1 MECILNISLKNL
13 KTFTVFGMVTKVNA
27 MVNAAVAVDG
37 PPGLVALAQLAA
49 PRAGRAGTKGHVTVD
64 DGLEIA
70 IGSAVTTVPAASVV
84 AAGLGED
91 GMALVIVIAGE
102 AKVRSFNPMSYIC
115 LYNLFHRSH
124 VISHVMLSP
133 DPRPTAP
140 RSSKPSLCLLS
151 LQRRRVSCSG
161 RWRRRA
167 A

>member
-13 KTFTVFGMVTKVNA
+13 KTFTIFGMVVTKVNA

-64 DGLEIA
+64 GGLEIT

-91 GMALVIVIAGE
+91 GMALVIVVAGE
-102 AKVRSFNPMSYIC
+102 AKVRSFNPMSNIC
-115 LYNLFHRSH
+115 FTILKSCSQLT
-124 VISHVMLSP
+124 P
-133 DPRPTAP
+133 G
-140 RSSKPSLCLLS
+140 
-151 LQRRRVSCSG
+151 RRRPAAASLSC
-161 RWRRRA
+161 A
-167 A
+167 C